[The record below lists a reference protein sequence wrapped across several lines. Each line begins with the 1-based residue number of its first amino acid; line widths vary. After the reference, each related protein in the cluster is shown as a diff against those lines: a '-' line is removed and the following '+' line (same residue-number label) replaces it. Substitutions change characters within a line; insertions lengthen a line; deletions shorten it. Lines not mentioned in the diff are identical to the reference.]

1 LIYFFLFYTQRK
13 RALVAL
19 SRQVACYPN
28 NYDICR
34 FATTTTPMG
43 KDHLK
48 MVSHGHLSST
58 GGKLVN

>member
-1 LIYFFLFYTQRK
+1 MSGG

-48 MVSHGHLSST
+48 IESHGHLSST